1 MAVRCTLR
9 SCFYPGTVLGAG
21 PERNLHDHRPWHAR
35 RDEQRGLRSQQS
47 RRSGRLLSIVTGQ
60 THAFRWS
67 DGEMTDLGTLPGF
80 PFSEGRDINKHGQVV
95 GRAYF
100 PNRAFFWEN
109 GTITDLGTLGGPFA
123 FAVAINQGGQVVG
136 GARTASFQLHAFVW
150 ENGGMNDLG
159 ALPGESASVARAIN
173 KRGQVA
179 AIQHQRS
186 TPDHSSA
193 TARQCPCQSSHSTL
207 LSGRM
212 AQ

>member
-1 MAVRCTLR
+1 MKGRWLFVALCALVFTQGQSLAQDKNVTYTITDLGTLG
-9 SCFYPGTVLGAG
+9 GTSSVGCGL
-21 PERNLHDHRPWHAR
+21 NS
-35 RDEQRGLRSQQS
+35 RGEVVGFS
-47 RRSGRLLSIVTGQ
+47 SIVTGQ

-67 DGEMTDLGTLPGF
+67 DGEM
-80 PFSEGRDINKHGQVV
+80 
-95 GRAYF
+95 
-100 PNRAFFWEN
+100 
-109 GTITDLGTLGGPFA
+109 TDLGTLGGPFA

-179 AIQHQRS
+179 AMQHQRS

>member
-1 MAVRCTLR
+1 
-9 SCFYPGTVLGAG
+9 
-21 PERNLHDHRPWHAR
+21 
-35 RDEQRGLRSQQS
+35 
-47 RRSGRLLSIVTGQ
+47 
-60 THAFRWS
+60 
-67 DGEMTDLGTLPGF
+67 MTDLGTLPGF